1 MSAAGNKL
9 EFLRE
14 AVPHLH
20 RLAIMTNVGNPAS
33 VLEMGEA
40 QAAARKLGFEV
51 TTSEIRR
58 AFANRCAAMLR
69 ALGAAS
75 TCIGQCRPSSRIV
88 RVGAARPNSSRE
100 RTDQVEPITAV
111 SEARIVLSQMA
122 EVWLRLA
129 ERGVLKQTQPAFQQ
143 QQQIQAKDDDKE

>member
-1 MSAAGNKL
+1 MSAAGKKL

-40 QAAARKLGFEV
+40 QAAAHKLSLEV

-69 ALGAAS
+69 ASGAAS

-100 RTDQVEPITAV
+100 RIDQVEPITAASVWSSSRRTGKGSRGEQGRRV
-111 SEARIVLSQMA
+111 SAPGTTV
-122 EVWLRLA
+122 
-129 ERGVLKQTQPAFQQ
+129 P
-143 QQQIQAKDDDKE
+143 KDGGHV